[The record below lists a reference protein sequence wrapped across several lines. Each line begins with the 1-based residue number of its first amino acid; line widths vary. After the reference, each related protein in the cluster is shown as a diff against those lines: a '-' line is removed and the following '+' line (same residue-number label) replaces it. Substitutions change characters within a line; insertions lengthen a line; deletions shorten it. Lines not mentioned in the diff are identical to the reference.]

1 MLVSLFQFN
10 FTLDVDSRPVKHIT
24 HNITKIKTPVMKN
37 ETVAANKT
45 VVETVKKATEEP
57 IVFPDIPSNMM

>member
-1 MLVSLFQFN
+1 MKLV
-10 FTLDVDSRPVKHIT
+10 T
-24 HNITKIKTPVMKN
+24 HNITKIKTPAVKN

-57 IVFPDIPSNMM
+57 VVFSDIPSNML